1 MTFISGLGHYDAVG
15 DPCRVQGDIDGVK
28 VVYMSS
34 KGDCVL
40 ALSGE
45 SSVNL
50 IANCSQC
57 HHVIIVVILGD
68 ECHFVVAFLTF
79 CEVAVDSLQLC

>member
-45 SSVNL
+45 LMSLLSVV
-50 IANCSQC
+50 S
-57 HHVIIVVILGD
+57 VIVVFTVIYFRYD
-68 ECHFVVAFLTF
+68 TW
-79 CEVAVDSLQLC
+79 

>member
-45 SSVNL
+45 SSVNV
-50 IANCSQC
+50 ITVCRQC
-57 HHVIIVVILGD
+57 HCCFYCDL
-68 ECHFVVAFLTF
+68 F
-79 CEVAVDSLQLC
+79 SL